1 MTTEHVHISKGI
13 TKLGAD
19 IPSVSL
25 PPVVTCRCGAPCASS
40 HKCYVMKGR
49 WRFGHNKEL
58 LRTNLDIW
66 KSEPESFQRDVFI
79 AAFHSRFFRWHSSG
93 DIPDENYLG
102 MMVDLAQEL
111 PDTRFLC
118 FTKKF
123 EMINA
128 YLDVHK
134 AFPENL
140 RIVFSA
146 WGSFVPDN
154 PYSLPVACVRLK
166 GDSQSVIPADAIPCK
181 KYCGTCV
188 ISGGSCWDLKNGQ
201 SVCFDEH

>member
-40 HKCYVMKGR
+40 HKCYAMKGR

-66 KSEPESFQRDVFI
+66 KSDPESFRRDVFI

-102 MMVDLAQEL
+102 MMVALAQEL

-118 FTKKF
+118 FTKSSRWSTATSTYIKRSPRTSALCSVRGVLLYPR
-123 EMINA
+123 IPTA
-128 YLDVHK
+128 SLSPTSVSK
-134 AFPENL
+134 AI
-140 RIVFSA
+140 RRA
-146 WGSFVPDN
+146 SFRRTPFRAKN
-154 PYSLPVACVRLK
+154 TAA
-166 GDSQSVIPADAIPCK
+166 PA
-181 KYCGTCV
+181 
-188 ISGGSCWDLKNGQ
+188 SCPAARAGI
-201 SVCFDEH
+201 